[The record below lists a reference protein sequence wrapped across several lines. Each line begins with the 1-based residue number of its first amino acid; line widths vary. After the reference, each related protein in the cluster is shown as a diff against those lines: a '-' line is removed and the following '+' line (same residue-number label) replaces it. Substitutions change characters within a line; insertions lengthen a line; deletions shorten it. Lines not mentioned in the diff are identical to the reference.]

1 MIVGGQG
8 LNLTSADRV
17 IVVDPD
23 WTPAN
28 DNQAVARS
36 HRLGQ
41 TKEVFIYR
49 LFTSGAIEDH
59 AFRLQTFKQ
68 GIAKSTM
75 EQANQKT

>member
-1 MIVGGQG
+1 MYLQRSFSCRFLPLVGGQG

-28 DNQAVARS
+28 DNQAVARA

-41 TKEVFIYR
+41 TVRIQ
-49 LFTSGAIEDH
+49 SA
-59 AFRLQTFKQ
+59 
-68 GIAKSTM
+68 
-75 EQANQKT
+75 